1 MNRKVTFIICS
12 LLLCSCNREV
22 DFYFN
27 FGSQSLCVYKSSFYN
42 LSIENDAMTPDGNH
56 TKGRYPYSGL
66 IQQILLLE
74 EYI

>member
-1 MNRKVTFIICS
+1 MTQ
-12 LLLCSCNREV
+12 LLQME
-22 DFYFN
+22 
-27 FGSQSLCVYKSSFYN
+27 
-42 LSIENDAMTPDGNH
+42 NH